1 MHPVEFVRSHPLI
14 ARRPALRQFIKFS
27 MVGVSNTT
35 VDFVLFTLLTR
46 VVGLHY
52 LGANVFSFSVA
63 ATWSYFANRTWTFR
77 DRSARIRSQFP
88 KFALVSGVGLFL
100 TSGLL
105 FLFVDILHVYDLLA
119 KALAIGIVLFW
130 NFLVNRYWTFRGAL
144 VA

>member
-1 MHPVEFVRSHPLI
+1 MRLIQLVSAHPLI

-27 MVGVSNTT
+27 VVGVSNTT

-52 LGANVFSFSVA
+52 LGANILSFTVA

-88 KFALVSGVGLFL
+88 KFALVSGIGLLL

-105 FLFVDILHVYDLLA
+105 FLFIDILHVHDLLA
-119 KALAIGIVLFW
+119 KVFAIGIVLFW